1 MSNCSDYFYNGD
13 RWECRGCGIKIDF
26 GCVLCCYQ
34 NALGWDNKRMSAE
47 LGVHRTTVSRWT
59 TYRVTPNVE
68 KQLDVICEMKK
79 NFKRKNK

>member
-1 MSNCSDYFYNGD
+1 
-13 RWECRGCGIKIDF
+13 
-26 GCVLCCYQ
+26 
-34 NALGWDNKRMSAE
+34 LGWDNKRMSAE